1 MIDHNVKFQLLQ
13 LDTSDTHTL
22 LLTYYY
28 QNPILKKG
36 FTMDLIK
43 AMNERKS
50 IRAFKPDSIPK
61 EKLEEML
68 RLSIHAP
75 SAINLQP
82 WEFIVVIGEEKER
95 LSRRLIK
102 AYHEKQIACSP
113 GNVKPLPKTYG
124 KRGAKTLAL
133 MKPFFEEMGV
143 DVDQYINEGSCTFY
157 GAPVAILLCLDDSF
171 PNTNMVD
178 IGIVLGYLV
187 LTAHEFGLGTCPI
200 GLITAYEDEIKD
212 LLNIP
217 ENKNVVIGVA
227 LGYPDWDVPINRFK
241 SQRDHLEKFV
251 RWIES

>member
-1 MIDHNVKFQLLQ
+1 ME
-13 LDTSDTHTL
+13 
-22 LLTYYY
+22 
-28 QNPILKKG
+28 
-36 FTMDLIK
+36 LIK

-50 IRAFKPDSIPK
+50 IRAFKPDPIPK

-82 WEFIVVIGEEKER
+82 WEFIVVTGEEKER

-133 MKPFFEEMGV
+133 MKPFFEEMRV
-143 DVDQYINEGSCTFY
+143 DPDQYINEGSCNFY

-171 PNTNMVD
+171 PSAQMAD
-178 IGIVLGYLV
+178 IGIALGYLV
-187 LTAHEFGLGTCPI
+187 LTAHEFGFGTCPI

-227 LGYPDWDVPINRFK
+227 LGYPDWDIPINRFK
-241 SQRDHLEKFV
+241 SQRDNLEKFV
-251 RWIES
+251 RWIE

>member
-1 MIDHNVKFQLLQ
+1 MEI
-13 LDTSDTHTL
+13 
-22 LLTYYY
+22 
-28 QNPILKKG
+28 
-36 FTMDLIK
+36 IK
-43 AMNERKS
+43 AIQERKS
-50 IRAFKPDSIPK
+50 IRAFKPDPIPK
-61 EKLEEML
+61 ERLEEIL
-68 RLSIHAP
+68 RLTVHAP

-82 WEFIVVIGEEKER
+82 WEFIAVSGEEKVR

-102 AYHEKQIACSP
+102 AYHEKQIPCSP

-143 DVDQYINEGSCTFY
+143 DVDQYINEGSCNFY

-171 PNTNMVD
+171 PDARLVD
-178 IGIVLGYLV
+178 VGIALGYLI
-187 LTAHEFGLGTCPI
+187 LTAHEFGLATCPV

-227 LGYPDWDVPINRFK
+227 IGYPDWDVPINRFK
-241 SQRDHLEKFV
+241 SQRDDLEKFV
-251 RWIES
+251 RWIE